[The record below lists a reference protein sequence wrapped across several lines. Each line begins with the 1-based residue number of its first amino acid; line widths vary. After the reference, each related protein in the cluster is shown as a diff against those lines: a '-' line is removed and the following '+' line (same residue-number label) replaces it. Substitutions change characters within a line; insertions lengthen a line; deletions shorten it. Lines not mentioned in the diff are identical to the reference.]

1 MTQRELRDLLNN
13 LKEGRQ
19 SVDEVITALKK
30 APFENIG
37 YARIDSHRGIR
48 QRSNEVIYCEGK
60 TPEQITGIASAMLAQ
75 GDSAILLTRLDA
87 AKADK
92 VLPQLTNASASL
104 PIEYDKEAR
113 IAILGQCPPPDGHG
127 TIVIATAGTSDIPV
141 AKEAAMTAKFLG
153 NRVNC
158 LYDAGVA
165 GLHRILSSLD
175 SLMDATVIIAIAGME
190 GALPGVI
197 AGLVD
202 VPVIAVPTSIGY
214 GASFNGLAALLTMLN
229 SCAAGISVVN
239 IDNGFGAAFQASL
252 INHIQSQSEKS

>member
-60 TPEQITGIASAMLAQ
+60 SPEQITGIASAMLAQ

-87 AKADK
+87 AKADA
-92 VLPQLTNASASL
+92 VLPELTNTRPL
-104 PIEYDKEAR
+104 PIEYDKDAR
-113 IAILGQCPPPDGHG
+113 MAILGQCPVPDGHG
-127 TIVIATAGTSDIPV
+127 DIVIATAGTSDIPV

-165 GLHRILSSLD
+165 GLHRILSCLD
-175 SLMDATVIIAIAGME
+175 SLLEANVIIAIAGME

-202 VPVIAVPTSIGY
+202 APVIAVPTSIGY
-214 GASFNGLAALLTMLN
+214 GASFNGLAALLAMLN

-252 INHIQSQSEKS
+252 INHIHIQSEKS